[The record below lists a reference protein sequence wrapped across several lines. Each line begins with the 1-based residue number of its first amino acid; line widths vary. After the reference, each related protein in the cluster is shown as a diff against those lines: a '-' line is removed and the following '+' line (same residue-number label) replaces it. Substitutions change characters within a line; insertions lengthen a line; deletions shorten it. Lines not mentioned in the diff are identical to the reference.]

1 MKIYMP
7 DHELS
12 DFVVSWLW
20 NSVAGSYLLSLSSV
34 VLEVSFFCNIPYTR
48 FSVVLIV
55 VASSVLL
62 DL

>member
-1 MKIYMP
+1 MS
-7 DHELS
+7 ELS

-34 VLEVSFFCNIPYTR
+34 VLELSFFCNIPYTKL
-48 FSVVLIV
+48 SVVLIV
-55 VASSVLL
+55 IALLIFL

>member
-1 MKIYMP
+1 MS
-7 DHELS
+7 ELS

-34 VLEVSFFCNIPYTR
+34 VLELSFFCNIPYTR
-48 FSVVLIV
+48 FFVVLIV
-55 VASSVLL
+55 IALLIFL

>member
-1 MKIYMP
+1 MS
-7 DHELS
+7 ELS

-20 NSVAGSYLLSLSSV
+20 NSVAGLYLLSISSV
-34 VLEVSFFCNIPYTR
+34 VLELSFFCNISYTK

-55 VASSVLL
+55 VPLLVLL